1 MNAASVSAHSLTLIR
16 DLPSEERPRER
27 LRAYGPGALSTAELL
42 AILFRTGA
50 ARESVLAL
58 ASRVLSQRGGLV
70 GLART
75 SLAELLEL
83 RGLGEA
89 KACELLAALELGR
102 RVASAAPEERPV
114 VRAPEDVVRLL
125 QPEMALLDREH
136 LRVVLLDI
144 RCRVI
149 AAPEVYR
156 GTVNLTLVR
165 ASELLREAVVRNAP
179 NMIVVHNHPSGDPAP
194 SPDDIRLTRHLAEAA
209 ASLDID
215 LLDHVILAQGEGR
228 WVSLKQRTPSLFR
241 TAPSRA
247 EEPVPGQPEA
257 AAGSAAS

>member
-1 MNAASVSAHSLTLIR
+1 VNAASVSAHSLTLIR

-102 RVASAAPEERPV
+102 RVASAAPEERPASISGSSCWTSV
-114 VRAPEDVVRLL
+114 AGSSRRP
-125 QPEMALLDREH
+125 
-136 LRVVLLDI
+136 
-144 RCRVI
+144 RCT
-149 AAPEVYR
+149 AAP
-156 GTVNLTLVR
+156 
-165 ASELLREAVVRNAP
+165 
-179 NMIVVHNHPSGDPAP
+179 
-194 SPDDIRLTRHLAEAA
+194 
-209 ASLDID
+209 
-215 LLDHVILAQGEGR
+215 
-228 WVSLKQRTPSLFR
+228 
-241 TAPSRA
+241 
-247 EEPVPGQPEA
+247 
-257 AAGSAAS
+257 